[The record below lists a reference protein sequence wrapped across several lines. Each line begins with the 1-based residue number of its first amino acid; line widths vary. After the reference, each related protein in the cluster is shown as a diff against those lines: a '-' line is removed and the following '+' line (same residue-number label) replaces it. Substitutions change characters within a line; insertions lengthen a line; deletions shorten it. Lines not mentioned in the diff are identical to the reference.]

1 MTQLGKLI
9 TIGTVAG
16 AILAGIMQA
25 IHWLTGN
32 EAYLLLY
39 NADYIPVLKN
49 FDHFAAFGL
58 VFHFTFC
65 ITSVV
70 ALFYILE
77 LFQQEYRIAPYIL
90 IYTCGAAILFFLTL
104 FTEQPPAAT
113 DALAWVYWTA
123 AHAVY
128 GVTVGILIKYWLEN
142 KKRSRTMGF

>member
-1 MTQLGKLI
+1 MTQSGKLFL
-9 TIGTVAG
+9 IGTVAG

-49 FDHFAAFGL
+49 FEHLAAFGL

-65 ITSVV
+65 ILGVV

-77 LFQQEYRIAPYIL
+77 LFKRTHCITPYII
-90 IYTCGAAILFFLTL
+90 IYTFGAAILFFLTI

-113 DALAWVYWTA
+113 DALAWFYWTA

-128 GVTVGILIKYWLEN
+128 GVTVRHAHQILA
-142 KKRSRTMGF
+142 